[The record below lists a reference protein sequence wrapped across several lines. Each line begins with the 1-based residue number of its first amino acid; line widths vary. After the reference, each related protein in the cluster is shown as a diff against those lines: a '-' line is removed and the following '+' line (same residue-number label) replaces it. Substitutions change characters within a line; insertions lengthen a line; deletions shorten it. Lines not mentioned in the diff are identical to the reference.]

1 MSPQRAGHN
10 WATELYRSQRE
21 KKEKRGAENK
31 SEDAMAENLPHLEEE
46 TDKQI

>member
-1 MSPQRAGHN
+1 MGLQRAGHN

-21 KKEKRGAENK
+21 KKEKRGAENI

-46 TDKQI
+46 IYKQI

>member
-1 MSPQRAGHN
+1 MGPQRAGHN

-21 KKEKRGAENK
+21 KKREKRAENI
-31 SEDAMAENLPHLEEE
+31 SEEAMAENLPHLEEE